1 MDKEYIVKSSKKE
14 KEQDIDFKELNT
26 RAQLKVLKDEI
37 DNMKER
43 RERAKKLYRDNDFRR
58 TMLEERVKR
67 LEEVVKEKLGID
79 LHEIF
84 VDDFPLILE
93 RERNDRR
100 KESN

>member
-43 RERAKKLYRDNDFRR
+43 RERAKKLQR
-58 TMLEERVKR
+58 
-67 LEEVVKEKLGID
+67 
-79 LHEIF
+79 
-84 VDDFPLILE
+84 
-93 RERNDRR
+93 
-100 KESN
+100 